1 MSTTETMANL
11 AAELAEDTGAVQRV
25 HEHSADTVLVRTLV
39 DWRTAKK
46 LSQRQLAAKMGVSP
60 SKVCRM
66 EAARDADL
74 NWGDIVKYCNAMGV
88 SLSMLFDDPK
98 LPAAERIKHHVMATY
113 TLLQELQALAQ
124 ELGDGDD
131 ITSKIKQF
139 YGDVLFNF
147 TIRFA
152 DCYSKLPKSG
162 PTRVS
167 TGLAE
172 TAGATDG
179 IDREELA
186 AR

>member
-1 MSTTETMANL
+1 MSTTEIMANL
-11 AAELAEDTGAVQRV
+11 AAELAEDASAAQLVY
-25 HEHSADTVLVRTLV
+25 EHAADTVLIRTLV
-39 DWRTAKK
+39 AWRTAQK
-46 LSQRQLAAKMGVSP
+46 LSQRKLALKMGVSP

-88 SLSMLFDDPK
+88 SLSVFFDDPK
-98 LPAAERIKHHVMATY
+98 LPAAERIKHHVQATY

-124 ELGDGDD
+124 KLGDGDD
-131 ITSKIKQF
+131 ITSKITQF
-139 YGDVLFNF
+139 YGEVLFNF

-167 TGLAE
+167 TGLVE
-172 TAGATDG
+172 TDG
-179 IDREELA
+179 VADGMNREELLA
-186 AR
+186 H